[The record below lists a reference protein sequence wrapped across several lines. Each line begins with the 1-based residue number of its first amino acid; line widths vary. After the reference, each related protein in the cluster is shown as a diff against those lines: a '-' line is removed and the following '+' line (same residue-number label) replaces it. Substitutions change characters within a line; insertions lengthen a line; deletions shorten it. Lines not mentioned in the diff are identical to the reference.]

1 MNIPICV
8 NRVGKDLDKMER
20 LISKKYKKIIWFYRM
35 IDQYESGIES
45 FEYDDATPDCDL
57 FVEMTF
63 KKNINVSGVQ
73 VGMESYIESRNKPVD
88 VNFFVDGQVL
98 SVHLNSDEI

>member
-35 IDQYESGIES
+35 ISQYESGIES
-45 FEYDDATPDCDL
+45 FEYDDSTPDCDL

-88 VNFFVDGQVL
+88 VSFFVDGQVL

>member
-1 MNIPICV
+1 
-8 NRVGKDLDKMER
+8 
-20 LISKKYKKIIWFYRM
+20 M
-35 IDQYESGIES
+35 IEQYESGIES
-45 FEYDDATPDCDL
+45 FKYDDSTPDCDL